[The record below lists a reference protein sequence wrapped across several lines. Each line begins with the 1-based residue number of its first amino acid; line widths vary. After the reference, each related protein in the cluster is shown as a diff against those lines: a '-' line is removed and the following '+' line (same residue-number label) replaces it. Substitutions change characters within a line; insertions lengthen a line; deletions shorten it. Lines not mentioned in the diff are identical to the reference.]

1 MKIEI
6 NNNLISVDNYK
17 QIKQIENDL
26 IVLQN
31 VKIIGKSLNIKHLD
45 QHLIVVEGIINNI
58 TSVNIATSCQTPSS
72 IN

>member
-6 NNNLISVDNYK
+6 NNNLISIDNYK
-17 QIKQIENDL
+17 QIKHIENDL

-45 QHLIVVEGIINNI
+45 QYLIVVEGIINNI
-58 TSVNIATSCQTPSS
+58 TLGE
-72 IN
+72 

>member
-17 QIKQIENDL
+17 QIKHIENDL

-45 QHLIVVEGIINNI
+45 QYLIVVEGIINNI
-58 TSVNIATSCQTPSS
+58 TLGEWDNELQ
-72 IN
+72 NKNEEG

>member
-58 TSVNIATSCQTPSS
+58 TLGEWDNELQ
-72 IN
+72 NKNEEG